1 MNADSSSSSV
11 EPLDLSRW
19 RNVPVILMIVGAVG
33 AGIGTATSPLGT
45 KQFAFS
51 WLLAFMFYLSLCLGG
66 WFLVMVHH
74 LFDASW
80 SVPTR
85 RFCDHLACLAG
96 WPMLVLFAPIAVLA
110 PKLYEWMDK
119 LGHPDHALA
128 AKFPLFTMKGFYI
141 ASAVCFGIWWLFT
154 NRLRHWSLEQDK
166 TGAVLCTRRMRV
178 YSALGIVLFALT
190 LTLAAIVWIK
200 GLMYEWASTMY
211 GVWYFAA
218 GVWTTLATV
227 YVITMI
233 LQRTTPLR
241 EVVRENTYYMIGSL
255 LFAFTVFW
263 AYISFGQYFIIWNAN
278 MPEETFWYVLRE
290 NGTWWFTGAI
300 IIIFGHFFVPFLAL
314 LRIDVKLKLAVM
326 LPLCAWAWLMHF
338 VDLEFQIMPSLH
350 PNGVFH
356 FAFPFVTRGL
366 LVDAACMMFMGGLLA
381 KLFLWSLARHPVYP
395 LKDPRMAEA
404 MDVYVAPAS
413 AVAK

>member
-85 RFCDHLACLAG
+85 RFCEHLACLAG

-128 AKFPLFTMKGFYI
+128 AKFPLFTFTSRRRFASESGGF
-141 ASAVCFGIWWLFT
+141 SPTVCAIG
-154 NRLRHWSLEQDK
+154 RWSR
-166 TGAVLCTRRMRV
+166 TRQAR
-178 YSALGIVLFALT
+178 SFAR
-190 LTLAAIVWIK
+190 AGCGFIRP
-200 GLMYEWASTMY
+200 WASC
-211 GVWYFAA
+211 FS
-218 GVWTTLATV
+218 
-227 YVITMI
+227 
-233 LQRTTPLR
+233 P
-241 EVVRENTYYMIGSL
+241 
-255 LFAFTVFW
+255 
-263 AYISFGQYFIIWNAN
+263 
-278 MPEETFWYVLRE
+278 
-290 NGTWWFTGAI
+290 
-300 IIIFGHFFVPFLAL
+300 
-314 LRIDVKLKLAVM
+314 
-326 LPLCAWAWLMHF
+326 
-338 VDLEFQIMPSLH
+338 
-350 PNGVFH
+350 
-356 FAFPFVTRGL
+356 
-366 LVDAACMMFMGGLLA
+366 
-381 KLFLWSLARHPVYP
+381 
-395 LKDPRMAEA
+395 
-404 MDVYVAPAS
+404 
-413 AVAK
+413 